1 MQPLRELQREFS
13 QALRY
18 AQAPLPAVRTGRLSA
33 SQRLQVYRNNSR
45 NALVAAIR
53 SVYPATER
61 LVGEE
66 FFMAAAHEYLD
77 GNPSHSGNIQDYGGA
92 FAEFLRGFAP
102 AASVPYLAD
111 VSSLEWKRVQTA
123 LAPAHTPMD
132 LAALSKVP
140 TELQPE
146 LHFMHQPAA
155 RAMCSEYPVLSIWE
169 FCQVSGDAG
178 GLDISGGGE
187 CALLARPQLD
197 VYMRRLTIGEYR
209 FLQALCHGE
218 DFTAACTEALQAEP
232 AFDVERTFAALVQEE
247 ILTGFY
253 L

>member
-18 AQAPLPAVRTGRLSA
+18 VQAPLPAMRAGRLSA

-45 NALVAAIR
+45 SALVTAIR
-53 SVYPATER
+53 SVYTATER

-66 FFMAAAHEYLD
+66 FFTVAAYAYLD

-92 FAEFLRGFAP
+92 FAEFLGGYAP

-111 VSSLEWKRVQTA
+111 VATLEWKRVQA
-123 LAPAHTPMD
+123 SLAPTHTPMD
-132 LAALSKVP
+132 LAALAKVP
-140 TELQPE
+140 AERQPE
-146 LHFMHQPAA
+146 LRFRQQPAVQ
-155 RAMCSEYPVLSIWE
+155 AMCSEYPVLSIWE
-169 FCQVSGDAG
+169 FCRASGDASR
-178 GLDISGGGE
+178 LDISGGGE
-187 CALLARPQLD
+187 CVLFARPQLD
-197 VYMRRLTIGEYR
+197 VYMRRMTIGEYR
-209 FLQALCHGE
+209 LLQTLCRGQN
-218 DFTAACTEALQAEP
+218 FTVACTEALQAEP

>member
-1 MQPLRELQREFS
+1 MQPLRELQREFA

-18 AQAPLPAVRTGRLSA
+18 EQAPLPALRAGRLSA
-33 SQRLQVYRNNSR
+33 AERLQVYRNNSR
-45 NALVAAIR
+45 SSLCSALR

-66 FFMAAAHEYLD
+66 FFTAAAQEYLKA
-77 GNPSHSGNIQDYGGA
+77 NPSHSGNIQDYGGT

-111 VSSLEWKRVQTA
+111 VATLEWERMQAA
-123 LAPAHTPMD
+123 LAPPHTPID
-132 LAALSKVP
+132 LAALAQVP
-140 TELQPE
+140 AELQPE
-146 LHFMHQPAA
+146 LHFRHQPAA
-155 RAMCSEYPVLSIWE
+155 RVMHSEYPVLSIWE
-169 FCQVSGDAG
+169 FCQATGEAG
-178 GLDISGGGE
+178 RLDISGGSE
-187 CALLARPQLD
+187 CVLLARPQLD
-197 VYMRRLTIGEYR
+197 VYMRRLMIGECR
-209 FLQALCHGE
+209 FLQALCRGQT
-218 DFTAACTEALQAEP
+218 FTIACAEALQAEP